1 MLSQKEAF
9 RLPSDLHYINCAYM
23 GPLPQATEEVGIRC
37 LRRKRNPVDIVPE
50 DFFRD
55 SDELRS
61 LFARL
66 VHADPG
72 RIAIMPSASYGVAT
86 ACLNLPL
93 GPGRKVVMAGEQFPG
108 NVYSWRSAAARQ
120 GGTAVMVDPPDA
132 EQRGREWNTRLLE
145 AIGPDTAVVALGSV
159 HWTDGTR
166 FDLEAIGARA
176 REVGAALVVDGTQ
189 SVGAVPF
196 DVSAV
201 QPDAL
206 ICAGYKWLLGPYAVA
221 LGYFGPRFDHGLPLE
236 ETWIARKGSEDFKG
250 LVEYVDEYQPGAVR
264 FDVGERANFILVP
277 MQVAS
282 LKLVL
287 EWTPE
292 AIQRYTE
299 DLTRDM
305 LVEAAEL
312 GYGVEESAYRSPHL
326 FGVKMPAG
334 LDLRAVRDALARRNV
349 IVSLRGSSLRVSPH
363 LYNDRPDVE
372 ALLEV
377 LREVREL

>member
-1 MLSQKEAF
+1 MLSQKDAF
-9 RLPSDLHYINCAYM
+9 SLPPDLHYVNCAYM
-23 GPLPQATEEVGIRC
+23 GPLPRVTEEVGIRC
-37 LRRKRNPVDIVPE
+37 LRRKRNPVGIVPE

-66 VHADPG
+66 VSSDPG
-72 RIAIMPSASYGVAT
+72 RVAIMPSASYGVAT
-86 ACLNLPL
+86 ACRNLSL

-120 GGTAVMVDPPDA
+120 GGIAVMVDPPDT
-132 EQRGREWNTRLLE
+132 EQRGREWNARLLE

-176 REVGAALVVDGTQ
+176 RDVGAALVVDGTQ

-196 DVSAV
+196 DVEAV

-221 LGYFGPRFDHGLPLE
+221 LSYFGPRFDDGIPLE

-264 FDVGERANFILVP
+264 FDVGERSNFVLVP

-287 EWTPE
+287 EWKPE

-312 GYGVEESAYRSPHL
+312 GYGVEEPAYRSPHL
-326 FGVKMPAG
+326 FGVRMPAG
-334 LDLRAVRDALARRNV
+334 LDLRAVRDALARKNV

-363 LYNDRPDVE
+363 LYNDSGDVE

-377 LREVREL
+377 LREVRDL